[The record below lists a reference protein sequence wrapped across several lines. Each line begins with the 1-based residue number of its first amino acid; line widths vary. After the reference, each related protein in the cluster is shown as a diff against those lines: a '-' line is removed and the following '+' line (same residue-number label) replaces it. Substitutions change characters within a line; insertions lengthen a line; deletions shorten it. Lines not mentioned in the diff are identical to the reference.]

1 MSRLSGKS
9 MKSFYNCFINILSS
23 LIMAHLLH
31 HGHNIYLE
39 HLTYKVRGQNYQA
52 AISHFKNKITY
63 VEAVNP

>member
-1 MSRLSGKS
+1 
-9 MKSFYNCFINILSS
+9 MKSFYTCFINILSS

-31 HGHNIYLE
+31 HGQNIYLE

-63 VEAVNP
+63 VKAVNP